1 MSARL
6 IIPTRFPRLNRRAD
20 TVVSGWNRVGEQVGF
35 SVNTIRFIPEALL
48 KHRVEVLRL
57 IAQMSFGVAELAL
70 LGGTVVII
78 GFITSNVGS
87 IVGTMSYTQLGSIG
101 IEALTG
107 FLSAYINPRLVAG
120 LITSVGLVITIGA
133 GATAQLGAMRI
144 NEEIDALDVM
154 GIRTVTY
161 LASTRVLAGAIITGP
176 LFCAAL
182 LAAII
187 VNELTVRLSFDQSRG
202 VYNHYF
208 NSFLNPTDIIW
219 AFVQV
224 MISGVI
230 IMLIHTYYGFTAG
243 GGPAG
248 VGRAT
253 GRAVRASLIVATTVA
268 MMAGLMLYGRS
279 GDFNFAG

>member
-1 MSARL
+1 MNQVIKTTRPWMSRTARGWV
-6 IIPTRFPRLNRRAD
+6 D
-20 TVVSGWNRVGEQVGF
+20 GWNRVGEQVAF
-35 SVNTIRFIPEALL
+35 SVNTLRAIPEAIF
-48 KHRVEVLRL
+48 RYRIEVMRL

-70 LGGTVVII
+70 FGGTVVII
-78 GFITSNVGS
+78 SLLTSNVGS
-87 IVGTMSYTQLGSIG
+87 IVGTMSYTQLGSVG

-154 GIRTVTY
+154 GIRTITY
-161 LASTRVLAGAIITGP
+161 LASTRVVAGLIITGP
-176 LFCAAL
+176 LFCASL
-182 LAAII
+182 IAAIV
-187 VNELTVRLSFDQSRG
+187 VNELTVRFSFGQSTG
-202 VYNHYF
+202 VYAHYF
-208 NSFLNPTDIIW
+208 NSFLKPTDIIW
-219 AFVQV
+219 AFIQV
-224 MISGVI
+224 TIAGVI
-230 IMLIHTYYGFTAG
+230 IMLIHTYYGFTAT

-248 VGRAT
+248 VGQAT

-279 GDFNFAG
+279 GDFNFSG

>member
-1 MSARL
+1 M
-6 IIPTRFPRLNRRAD
+6 
-20 TVVSGWNRVGEQVGF
+20 GEQVGF

>member
-1 MSARL
+1 MTMNQVIKTTRPWMSRTARGWV
-6 IIPTRFPRLNRRAD
+6 D
-20 TVVSGWNRVGEQVGF
+20 GWNRVGEQVAF
-35 SVNTIRFIPEALL
+35 SVNTLRAIPEAIF
-48 KHRVEVLRL
+48 RYRIEVMRL

-70 LGGTVVII
+70 FGGTVVII
-78 GFITSNVGS
+78 SLLTSNVGS
-87 IVGTMSYTQLGSIG
+87 IVGTMSYTQLGSVG

-154 GIRTVTY
+154 GIRTITY
-161 LASTRVLAGAIITGP
+161 LASTRVVAGLIITGP
-176 LFCAAL
+176 LFCASL
-182 LAAII
+182 IAAIV
-187 VNELTVRLSFDQSRG
+187 VNELTVRFSFGQSTG
-202 VYNHYF
+202 VYAHYF
-208 NSFLNPTDIIW
+208 NSFLKPTDIIW
-219 AFVQV
+219 AFIQV
-224 MISGVI
+224 TIAGVI
-230 IMLIHTYYGFTAG
+230 IMLIHTYYGFTAT

-248 VGRAT
+248 VGQAT

-279 GDFNFAG
+279 GDFNFSG